1 MNRQMDDDEQALFQ
15 RSVVAL
21 EKLGREVARLREEV
35 TKLAARIEPYE
46 GEPDFRA
53 DYSLP
58 SRLKTFREVLDH
70 FESVRRRLEG
80 TERDVAFIRS
90 RIDQITNDSWS
101 RSDLKPY
108 LKS

>member
-1 MNRQMDDDEQALFQ
+1 MTRQMDNDEQALFQ
-15 RSVVAL
+15 RSVVSL

-35 TKLAARIEPYE
+35 SKLAARIEPYE
-46 GEPDFRA
+46 GEPDLRA
-53 DYSLP
+53 DNSSP
-58 SRLKTFREVLDH
+58 ARLKTFRDVLDH
-70 FESVRRRLEG
+70 FEAVRRGLQG